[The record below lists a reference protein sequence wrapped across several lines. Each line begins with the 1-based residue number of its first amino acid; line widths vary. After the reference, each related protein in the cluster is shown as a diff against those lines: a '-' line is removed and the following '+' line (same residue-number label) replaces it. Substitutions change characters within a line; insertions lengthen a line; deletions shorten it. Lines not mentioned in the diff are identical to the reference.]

1 MTGTNAMTAA
11 SLGAPVPGA
20 AGGKLGMALSAAQGL
35 ASIAGGFMGQSSY
48 NKEAEML
55 RQQGDL
61 ALAEARRTAEQK
73 AREVTEFQAA
83 QGHRYVTSGVTIEGS
98 PALVLER
105 TRKLGQEEVDALIRQ
120 GEAQKRLAYMQADI
134 TRNKGRASMFAGVVK
149 GLTPIA
155 ESALSTKF
163 NFGGG
168 PKTSPLASAPLEF
181 TPPSRYR
188 QTGAIPYYADY
199 NLPTVYSDPY
209 WTVSPKKYM
218 GGNG

>member
-83 QGHRYVTSGVTIEGS
+83 QGHRYVTSGVTMEGS

-134 TRNKGRASMFAGVVK
+134 TRSKGRASMFAGVVK

-163 NFGGG
+163 NFGG
-168 PKTSPLASAPLEF
+168 
-181 TPPSRYR
+181 TPSSRSKSVLGDSNPNSVFKMG
-188 QTGAIPYYADY
+188 TDFG
-199 NLPTVYSDPY
+199 LPIYQDPY
-209 WTVSPKKYM
+209 WQIGPKKYM

>member
-48 NKEAEML
+48 NREAELL

-134 TRNKGRASMFAGVVK
+134 TRNKGRANMFAGVVK

-163 NFGGG
+163 NFGGA
-168 PKTSPLASAPLEF
+168 PSSRAKTVLGDSNPNSVF
-181 TPPSRYR
+181 KMGTDF
-188 QTGAIPYYADY
+188 G
-199 NLPTVYSDPY
+199 LPIYQDPY
-209 WTVSPKKYM
+209 WQIGPKKYM

>member
-149 GLTPIA
+149 GLTPMA

-163 NFGGG
+163 NFGGA
-168 PKTSPLASAPLEF
+168 PSSRAKTVLGDSNPNSVF
-181 TPPSRYR
+181 KMGTDF
-188 QTGAIPYYADY
+188 G
-199 NLPTVYSDPY
+199 LPIYQDPY
-209 WTVSPKKYM
+209 WQIGPKKYM

>member
-1 MTGTNAMTAA
+1 MSTGNAMTAA

-48 NKEAEML
+48 SKEAEML

-83 QGHRYVTSGVTIEGS
+83 QGHRYVTSGVTMEGS

-149 GLTPIA
+149 GLTPMA

-163 NFGGG
+163 NFGG
-168 PKTSPLASAPLEF
+168 
-181 TPPSRYR
+181 TPSSRAKSVLGDSNPNSVFKMG
-188 QTGAIPYYADY
+188 TDFG
-199 NLPTVYSDPY
+199 LPIYQDPY
-209 WTVSPKKYM
+209 WQIGPKRYM

>member
-163 NFGGG
+163 NFGGA
-168 PKTSPLASAPLEF
+168 PSSRAKTVLGDSNPNSVF
-181 TPPSRYR
+181 KMGTDF
-188 QTGAIPYYADY
+188 G
-199 NLPTVYSDPY
+199 LPIYQDPY
-209 WTVSPKKYM
+209 WQIGPKKYM